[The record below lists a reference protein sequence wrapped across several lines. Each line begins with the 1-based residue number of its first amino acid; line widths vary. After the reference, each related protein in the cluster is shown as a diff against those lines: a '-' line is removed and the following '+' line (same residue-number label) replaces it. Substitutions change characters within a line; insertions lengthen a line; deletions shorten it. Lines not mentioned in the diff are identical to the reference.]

1 MTILR
6 LATSARNAAV
16 KGVTDTIDAGSGPG
30 TIKIYTGT
38 QPATPGTALSGNTL
52 LATVVLGDPAFSAP
66 SNGVSAGADPAAVN
80 AVATGNAGWCRV
92 ADSDGNAVLD
102 GDVTASGG
110 GGFMQLSSIALTSGA
125 PVDITSLQLTM
136 PAS

>member
-1 MTILR
+1 MATLR

-16 KGVTDTIDAGSGPG
+16 KGVTDLIDAGSGAG
-30 TIKIYTGT
+30 TISIYSGA
-38 QPATPGTALSGNTL
+38 QPATPATAASGTL
-52 LATVVLGDPAFSAP
+52 LATVVLGKPAFSAP
-66 SNGVSAGADPAAVN
+66 SNGVAAGADPAAVN
-80 AVATGNAGWCRV
+80 AVATGTAGWCRV
-92 ADSDGNAVLD
+92 ADSAGSAVID

-110 GGFMQLSSIALTSGA
+110 SGFMQLSSTALAAGA

>member
-1 MTILR
+1 MAILR

-16 KGVTDTIDAGSGPG
+16 KGVTDAIDAGSGPG
-30 TIKIYTGT
+30 TIKIYSGS
-38 QPATPGTALSGNTL
+38 QPATPATAASGTL
-52 LATVVLGDPAFSAP
+52 LATIVLGDPAFAAP
-66 SNGVSAGADPAAVN
+66 ANGVATGADPAAVN
-80 AVATGNAGWCRV
+80 AAATGTASWCRV

-110 GGFMQLSSIALTSGA
+110 GGFMQLSSTALTSGT
-125 PVDITSLQLTM
+125 PVDITSLSLTM

>member
-1 MTILR
+1 MATLR

-16 KGVTDTIDAGSGPG
+16 KGITDLIDAGSGPG
-30 TIKIYTGT
+30 TIKIYSGA
-38 QPATPGTALSGNTL
+38 QPATPNTAASGTL
-52 LATVVLGDPAFSAP
+52 LATVGLGDPSFGAP
-66 SNGVSAGADPAAVN
+66 SNGVVAGADPAAVN
-80 AVATGNAGWCRV
+80 AVATGAAGWCRV

-110 GGFMQLSSIALTSGA
+110 GGFMQLSSTALTSGA
-125 PVDITSLQLTM
+125 PVDITSLSLTM